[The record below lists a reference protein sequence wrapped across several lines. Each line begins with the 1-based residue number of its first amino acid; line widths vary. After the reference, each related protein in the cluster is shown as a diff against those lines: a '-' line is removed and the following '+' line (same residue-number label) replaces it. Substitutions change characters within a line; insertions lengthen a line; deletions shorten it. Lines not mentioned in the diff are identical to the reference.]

1 MTVVN
6 KIRRV
11 TLAVVETV
19 VKSNPMSAL
28 FGGLTYVKA
37 AIQVCMQTHVL

>member
-1 MTVVN
+1 MTVLN

-11 TLAVVETV
+11 TLAVLEMD

-37 AIQVCMQTHVL
+37 AIQVCMQTHVV